1 MAGGLRAAIQAR
13 GTVLERNAKKTRFA
27 IVATLFIAF
36 FFSIG
41 VLFFVKYRNAVA
53 SAEAEEVVSRSELIS
68 AEVILTL
75 LTIFE

>member
-41 VLFFVKYRNAVA
+41 VLFFVKYRNAVK
-53 SAEAEEVVSRSELIS
+53 IND
-68 AEVILTL
+68 
-75 LTIFE
+75 